1 MERRISKKVND
12 YIHNFKNDIA
22 EKIKKMDN
30 SDQSEIMNY
39 IYQYNNFELTKEDF
53 MKRKR
58 VKNMVPV
65 YERCCAKRANGQQ
78 CTRRKK
84 DDSQYCGTHSK
95 GTPHGI
101 MNEHDTVSSVTKIEV
116 SAIDIKGIIYYLDN
130 EGNVYDTEDIISNKK
145 NPRIIANYE
154 KKGAEYFIPS
164 LFT

>member
-12 YIHNFKNDIA
+12 YIHNFKNEIA
-22 EKIKKMDN
+22 EKIKAMN
-30 SDQSEIMNY
+30 STDSSEIMNY
-39 IYQYNNFELTKEDF
+39 VYEYKNFELTKEDF

-101 MNEHDTVSSVTKIEV
+101 MNENETVSNVTKVEV
-116 SAIDIKGIIYYLDN
+116 SAIDIKGIVYYLDN
-130 EGNVYDTEDIISNKK
+130 EGNVYDTEDIIANKK
-145 NPRIIANYE
+145 NPRIIAKYE
-154 KKGAEYFIPS
+154 KNGEEYSIPS
-164 LFT
+164 LFN

>member
-101 MNEHDTVSSVTKIEV
+101 MNENDTVSSITKIEV